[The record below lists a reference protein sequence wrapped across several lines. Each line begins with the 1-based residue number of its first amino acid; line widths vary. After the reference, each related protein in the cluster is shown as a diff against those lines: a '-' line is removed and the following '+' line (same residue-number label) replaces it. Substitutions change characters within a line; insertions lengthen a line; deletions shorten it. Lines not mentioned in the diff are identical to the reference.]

1 MIFNPSRDEVRRFF
15 CEVRRKQAE
24 GSPLTPLESLAADLV
39 AVHPEYDGDLAD
51 LDAALARDY
60 SVEEGRSNPFLH
72 LAMHLAIAEQVQVD
86 QPPGVRAAL
95 ARLAARRGDEHAA
108 LHEVMEVLGEVMWS
122 AQRSGLPVSVEE
134 MHGRYVDAILA
145 RASRD

>member
-15 CEVRRKQAE
+15 CEVRRKQGA
-24 GSPLTPLESLAADLV
+24 GAVLTPLEALAADLV
-39 AVHPEYDGDLAD
+39 AVHPEYDDDLAD
-51 LDAALARDY
+51 LEAALARDY

-72 LAMHLAIAEQVQVD
+72 LAMHLAIAEQLQVD
-86 QPPGVRAAL
+86 QPPGIRAAV
-95 ARLAARRGDEHAA
+95 ARLAARRGDEHGA
-108 LHEVMEVLGEVMWS
+108 LHEVMEVLGEVMWT
-122 AQRSGLPVSVEE
+122 AQRAGTPVSVEE

>member
-15 CEVRRKQAE
+15 CEARRKQAE
-24 GSPLTPLESLAADLV
+24 GAVLTPLESLAADLV
-39 AVHPEYDGDLAD
+39 AAHPEYDGDLAD
-51 LDAALARDY
+51 ADAASARDY
-60 SVEEGRSNPFLH
+60 PVEQGRTNPFLH

-86 QPPGVRAAL
+86 QPPGIRAAV

-108 LHEVMEVLGEVMWS
+108 LHDVMEVLGEVMWQ
-122 AQRSGLPVSVEE
+122 AQRAGMPLSVEE
-134 MHGRYVDAILA
+134 MHGRYLDALLA